1 MSLYINFFKKE
12 VVNLIKISL
21 YRVLVLTKQNLLL
34 KRRELIMATAKYS
47 RYEYNVTTSI
57 SRANVTDMHRAQE
70 AFINY
75 WDGKVSSA
83 ATSPFLGGLATAA
96 LEKVFNKSAYTAIPS
111 LLVSALTSANEWE
124 QNEVLRVAEEGYD
137 QITKLLRIF
146 IDNKTYVSI
155 EFSVNYLAFKNLATG
170 NTDFTIIQRN
180 IIPKKIITFSGGS
193 IPL

>member
-1 MSLYINFFKKE
+1 
-12 VVNLIKISL
+12 
-21 YRVLVLTKQNLLL
+21 
-34 KRRELIMATAKYS
+34 MATAKYS
-47 RYEYNVTTSI
+47 RYEYNATTSI

-75 WDGKVSSA
+75 WNGKVTSA
-83 ATSPFLGGLATAA
+83 ATTTFLGGLATAA

-124 QNEVLRVAEEGYD
+124 KNEVLRLAEEGYD

-170 NTDFTIIQRN
+170 NTDFTIIQGN
-180 IIPKKIITFSGGS
+180 IIPKKIITSSGGS